1 MPRPF
6 PPIPTPPEQPARPG
20 YVGRFAPS
28 PSGPLHIGSL
38 VTATASFLEARK
50 AGGRWLLRIE
60 DLDPAR
66 STAAF
71 ANAILGTLEA
81 LGFEWDGTP
90 WRQSERG
97 AAYAEALER
106 LHNAG
111 RLFACSCT
119 RRARAAA
126 DSDGD
131 CVGDCRARDLPP
143 PAGKPHSLRLRRLP
157 EDTAVFED
165 LLPLPAAAAQPE
177 GAREP
182 VLQRGDGVYAYQ
194 LAVVVDDAAQG
205 VTDIVRGADLRAST
219 AAQRVLQQALGLP
232 APRYAH
238 LPLVTEPDGSKLS
251 KSARALPLS
260 AAGSGDEL
268 WEALRLL
275 RQEPPDALRAA
286 SIPEVWAWAG
296 AAWDLQRLLGVPSL
310 SQGG

>member
-1 MPRPF
+1 MPRPS
-6 PPIPTPPEQPARPG
+6 PLIPALPGQPARPG

-50 AGGRWLLRIE
+50 AGGQWLLRIE

-66 STAAF
+66 SSAAF
-71 ANAILGTLEA
+71 TNAILATLEA

-90 WRQSERG
+90 WRQSQRS

-106 LHNAG
+106 LCAGG

-131 CVGDCRARDLPP
+131 CVGDCRARGLPP
-143 PAGKPHSLRLRRLP
+143 LAGPPHSLRLKRSP
-157 EDTAVFED
+157 EDSVGFED
-165 LLPLPAAAAQPE
+165 LLPLPAAVAQPE

-205 VTDIVRGADLRAST
+205 VTDIVRGSDLRAST
-219 AAQRVLQQALGLP
+219 AAQRVLQQALGFP
-232 APRYAH
+232 GPRYAH

-251 KSARALPLS
+251 KSARALPLC
-260 AAGSGDEL
+260 AAGSGVEL

-286 SIPEVWAWAG
+286 SIPELWSWAG
-296 AAWDLQRLLGVPSL
+296 AAWDLRRLRGVPSL